1 LHPGVFAYL
10 KWSPLVSPFILDGV
24 AQGIMAEG
32 VMINKDAKDFM
43 QPAFGMYEKAITV
56 LQDASQVDLRGIIAS
71 DGSFLGQ
78 NHLGY
83 WKSIVENKIA
93 GAHFLASLVPVA
105 ALLLAQPAAEAIDES
120 SFSAAGQI
128 LTKHRVSLSPVTV
141 ESKFL
146 FVAEDSRRKH
156 LMRGTSRR
164 KLSSRRKKRRRRKQ
178 RRSRKNEEK
187 IREIIIIIIH

>member
-141 ESKFL
+141 QATIVKVFI
-146 FVAEDSRRKH
+146 
-156 LMRGTSRR
+156 
-164 KLSSRRKKRRRRKQ
+164 RRRGFSPQAFDAWYKQ
-178 RRSRKNEEK
+178 KKVKFSKEK
-187 IREIIIIIIH
+187 AEKKKAAAQPKK